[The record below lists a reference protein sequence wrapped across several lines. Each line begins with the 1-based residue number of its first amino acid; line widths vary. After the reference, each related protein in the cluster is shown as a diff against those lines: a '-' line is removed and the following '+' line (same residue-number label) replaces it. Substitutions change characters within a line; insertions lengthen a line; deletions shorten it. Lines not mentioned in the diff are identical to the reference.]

1 MTSHLGGL
9 LFPQDVLVSPWFLLL
24 ATVVAFNTIIY
35 LGLTISKF
43 VPWPRQ
49 FKPRNIRRMLH
60 RLGAVPDEDGE
71 SPVTA
76 SVAHQPVE
84 PYEKIRADI
93 ARRDIPLS
101 MALVGVAMVAISV
114 VNFVIPP
121 QSEFVSHVAQ
131 LLLGLAYVVMALVTG
146 RRKFRAKIMMWAWSV
161 LAFLAVAFTAE
172 EAVRDDTATPLGY
185 ALIFMVAFAPI
196 AMAWVPALVSVVGQ
210 WALFTY
216 ATFAVNDVQ
225 DQQFALVGLV
235 AAVTGLV
242 LLRMRL
248 LSVAAIAEQ
257 WDATQKIASTD
268 VLTGLLTKRG
278 LIDMLPPFMATAA
291 RQGLRLN
298 VTVVDIRNLGALNLA
313 YGSAYGDN
321 VMRALAR
328 ALGTAVNRSFLV
340 ARWPGA
346 RFVIVGFGAAPNDL
360 VLQRRLEN
368 ALAADP
374 VTLGKAAP
382 EIVVATAEAEP
393 DPDQFDA
400 AYVAAVHKSKAPDF
414 RYKSVVR

>member
-172 EAVRDDTATPLGY
+172 EAVRDDTATPLG
-185 ALIFMVAFAPI
+185 
-196 AMAWVPALVSVVGQ
+196 
-210 WALFTY
+210 
-216 ATFAVNDVQ
+216 
-225 DQQFALVGLV
+225 
-235 AAVTGLV
+235 
-242 LLRMRL
+242 
-248 LSVAAIAEQ
+248 
-257 WDATQKIASTD
+257 
-268 VLTGLLTKRG
+268 
-278 LIDMLPPFMATAA
+278 
-291 RQGLRLN
+291 
-298 VTVVDIRNLGALNLA
+298 
-313 YGSAYGDN
+313 
-321 VMRALAR
+321 
-328 ALGTAVNRSFLV
+328 
-340 ARWPGA
+340 
-346 RFVIVGFGAAPNDL
+346 
-360 VLQRRLEN
+360 
-368 ALAADP
+368 
-374 VTLGKAAP
+374 
-382 EIVVATAEAEP
+382 
-393 DPDQFDA
+393 
-400 AYVAAVHKSKAPDF
+400 
-414 RYKSVVR
+414 